1 MRGDVWTYQCDTT
14 RSTVE
19 FSDGNRIQTVRHE
32 RADDGKTYSAS
43 MKVTLIKSGM
53 REPPPGVE
61 IADQPVRCCTE
72 RCSPGGQTR
81 AERRLGVRGPHQ
93 GSATLRD
100 RWLSPAQPR
109 GKVVPGPTDVGE
121 STCGVVRGLRDRL
134 PGSEAERF
142 GMGPAV
148 VPGQDLTEVAGAVRD
163 GAVAD
168 LAAGDRKMGN
178 GHRETAAM

>member
-61 IADQPVRCCTE
+61 IADQPVR
-72 RCSPGGQTR
+72 GGARQ
-81 AERRLGVRGPHQ
+81 A
-93 GSATLRD
+93 ATPVQNGGY
-100 RWLSPAQPR
+100 WHPS
-109 GKVVPGPTDVGE
+109 V
-121 STCGVVRGLRDRL
+121 
-134 PGSEAERF
+134 EA
-142 GMGPAV
+142 PV
-148 VPGQDLTEVAGAVRD
+148 TS
-163 GAVAD
+163 
-168 LAAGDRKMGN
+168 
-178 GHRETAAM
+178 RE